1 VEAGRGAAAV
11 SSRLLDDLSPAFK
24 PLAIELLARLVE
36 ANIPV
41 IIVETRRTLAEHQAN
56 LAKGVSWTA
65 HSLHID
71 GDAID
76 LCPYSQ
82 YDLRGPDKLA
92 WDAGDPI
99 WQRIGQIC
107 ESVGLRWGGRWQQ
120 KDMGHFERVK
130 APSSTVQA

>member
-1 VEAGRGAAAV
+1 M

-56 LAKGVSWTA
+56 LAKGVSWTS

-76 LCPYSQ
+76 ICPYSQ
-82 YDLRGPDKLA
+82 YDLHGPDKLA

-99 WQRIGQIC
+99 WAKIAAIGR
-107 ESVGLRWGGRWQQ
+107 SLGLRCGYDWQQ
-120 KDMGHFERVK
+120 KDCGHFERVK